1 MFGMIMERWL
11 SKVEGN
17 QDVGIVASY
26 KYDQRL
32 FEDTLEMQ
40 MYSG

>member
-1 MFGMIMERWL
+1 MFRMVMERWL
-11 SKVEGN
+11 SKVEEN

-26 KYDQRL
+26 KYNQRL